1 MGVRVRVRRE
11 ERADAVERVQLLE
24 QRTAHRRHKVR
35 ARHTL
40 LEHAYRVGARPRDR
54 ARVGARVGARVRAR
68 PTCSSAP
75 TQWPHSASTDATV
88 QLAALCDASSSVSML
103 QLSSADSR
111 DSARSCTKQIQVQIL

>member
-40 LEHAYRVGARPRDR
+40 LEHAYRVGAR
-54 ARVGARVGARVRAR
+54 ARVGARVGAR

-88 QLAALCDASSSVSML
+88 QLAALCDAVSSSVSMP